1 MVCNCTSRLVGPV
14 WPQSD
19 LRDRRLWTA
28 DQAVCGFQW
37 VGSLLQD
44 RLANFQRLLQE
55 LLLGLHRFPKGSD
68 GRGEG
73 LKD

>member
-1 MVCNCTSRLVGPV
+1 MVCNGTSRLVGPV

-28 DQAVCGFQW
+28 DEAVCGFQR

-44 RLANFQRLLQE
+44 RLATFKRLLQD
-55 LLLGLHRFPKGSD
+55 LLLGLHRFP
-68 GRGEG
+68 
-73 LKD
+73 